1 MVTVTSDTV
10 ALRLGLSAE
19 MALAH
24 RDDDDDRPAKANL
37 Y

>member
-10 ALRLGLSAE
+10 ALRIGLSAE
-19 MALAH
+19 MALAL
-24 RDDDDDRPAKANL
+24 RDNDAVPGKPNL